1 MRCACVGR
9 GGKRAWAL
17 HALLAQLSLGIA
29 GSAYAQGESAAYFK
43 GRTIQAVVGY
53 QGGSTYDLYL
63 RSFGRHVQ
71 KHLPGNPTVVVQN
84 MPGAGALTATI
95 YLANLAA
102 KDGTVIGILN
112 PANMIEPL
120 INPETTKFDPRAFEW
135 IGNLAQEHTSCGF
148 WAKDITTLDDL
159 KKREIAIGSTGPTA
173 GSSVEAKLVS
183 GMLGLKFRIVEGYRG
198 LAEVRLAAAR
208 GEVDGHCA
216 LFMSVL
222 RSEQREAWAAGRIKV
237 PLQIGLTG
245 HPEFGNTPNLFD
257 LVSEGDKQLLRLLIG
272 QWAYA
277 RPITLPPGTP
287 AERVAAWRAAFEAT
301 LKDPEFRAEM
311 EKARLDVVP
320 MSADKIAPLIA
331 QTMATPLPVVERAR
345 ALLKGK

>member
-1 MRCACVGR
+1 MARWF
-9 GGKRAWAL
+9 GGWLAIMAAL
-17 HALLAQLSLGIA
+17 APAAPALAQGLD
-29 GSAYAQGESAAYFK
+29 AASFFR
-43 GRTIQAVVGY
+43 GRTVTAIVGY

-63 RSFGRHVQ
+63 RAFGRHVV
-71 KHLPGNPTVVVQN
+71 KHLPGQPTFVVQN

-95 YLANLAA
+95 YIANVAA
-102 KDGTVIGILN
+102 KDGATIGILN
-112 PANMIEPL
+112 PSNMIEPL
-120 INPETTKFDPRAFEW
+120 INPDTKFDPRSFQW
-135 IGNLAQEHTSCGF
+135 VGNLAQEHTSCGF

-222 RSEQREAWAAGRIKV
+222 RSEQRDAWGKGEIKV
-237 PLQIGLTG
+237 PIQIGLTG

-257 LVSEGDKQLLRLLIG
+257 LVGEGDRQLLRLLIG
-272 QWAYA
+272 QWSYA
-277 RPITLPPGTP
+277 RPIALPGGVP
-287 AERVAAWRAAFEAT
+287 ADRVAAWRAAFDAT
-301 LKDPEFRAEM
+301 VKDAEFLADMAR
-311 EKARLDVVP
+311 ARLDVV
-320 MSADKIAPLIA
+320 AIAGDKIGPLIE
-331 QTMATPLPVVERAR
+331 QTMKTPAPVVERAR